1 MNNQYKYL
9 LPDKSF
15 WMMLTPEQRETL
27 SSKYI
32 IVCPFILFTE
42 KSRHGLSPHDAL
54 RNLENI
60 IAVPH
65 WSDQVKIDLL
75 TPESSKPLRFGS
87 ASAMKS
93 IRESSEEELSAI
105 QEASGEYIEVL
116 IEGEDYYKTL
126 TSIITPEIQKL
137 IDVVKDDKTLS
148 EEEWRDMLKQVL
160 GKPQTSYPVIERVL
174 KRLDAGEF
182 PQEKKKDLKPFIE
195 EFCNTYNVDSLEKAC
210 ILATNLL
217 EHNPSDRL
225 AAHDQLQRL
234 CTLFRSILTSEER
247 TQIFNRFLNEDMPP
261 LSRFA
266 PHALSI
272 MIWYLTIQ
280 LYIRE
285 NSKHAP
291 PPEGALRDA
300 AYLFYVFYDNVIF
313 VSSDDWHQR
322 IINEVPLFESV
333 RRRFKFIPHKNKN
346 KEKHKKG
353 LRSIG
358 IKV

>member
-15 WMMLTPEQRETL
+15 WMMLSLEQCEIL
-27 SSKYI
+27 NSKYT

-42 KSRHGLSPHDAL
+42 KARHGLSPHDAL

-93 IRESSEEELSAI
+93 VRESSEEELSAI
-105 QEASGEYIEVL
+105 KDASDAFIQVL
-116 IEGEDYYKTL
+116 IEGEDHSKNL
-126 TSIITPEIQKL
+126 ASIINPETQKL
-137 IDVVKDDKTLS
+137 IDAVKDDKTLS
-148 EEEWRDMLKQVL
+148 EEEWRDMLKKVL
-160 GKPQTSYPVIERVL
+160 GEPQTSHPVIERVL

-182 PQEKKKDLKPFIE
+182 PQEKKKDLKPLIE
-195 EFCNTYNVDSLEKAC
+195 EISNTYTINSLENAC
-210 ILATNLL
+210 LLATNLL
-217 EHNPSDRL
+217 DHDPNDRF
-225 AAHDQLQRL
+225 AAHDKLQRL
-234 CTLFRSILTSEER
+234 CTLFRSILTPEEH

-272 MIWYLTIQ
+272 MIWHLTIQ

-300 AYLFYVFYDNVIF
+300 EYLFYVFCDNMIF
-313 VSSDDWHQR
+313 VSSDDWHQK
-322 IINEVPLFESV
+322 IIDEVPLFESV
-333 RRRFKFIPHKNKN
+333 RRRFKFIPHKNKS
-346 KEKHKKG
+346 EEEHKKG
-353 LRSIG
+353 LRSLG
-358 IKV
+358 ITA